1 MKINSLNILI
11 NQASVL
17 NKKFYFI
24 SGNEKTLMEKI
35 KTIIIEGFKEKQN
48 VQIKSIET
56 IIDFVDEVGLFE
68 NKSIYIVNGNKG
80 IDIEVLDNLRSSESH
95 FIFLQ
100 ENSQKIKKIK
110 NLFITDKDSYLID
123 CYELD
128 KDSKIKILNEFLRVN
143 KLEILQDVYWFLI
156 DKLDSKYIFFEKNL
170 NKVLELDKQDI
181 TLDRIKKILT
191 VDESGKE
198 RIFFNLLKKNKEILG
213 LYRDKII
220 NNSDVNE
227 LYYNSK
233 FFCQLIIDCN
243 SEDEYKKKIPM
254 YLFKEKNYLIDIYRK
269 YNSKKKKML
278 LKLLSST
285 ESILRKQSSLSL
297 VIGLRFL
304 LNIKKITIS

>member
-11 NQASVL
+11 DQTIFL
-17 NKKFYFI
+17 DKKFYFI

-35 KTIIIEGFKEKQN
+35 KSIIVEGYKLKEN
-48 VQIKSIET
+48 AQIKNIDSIS
-56 IIDFVDEVGLFE
+56 DFVDEIGLFRDK
-68 NKSIYIVNGNKG
+68 NIYVVNGYKG
-80 IDIEVLDNLRSSESH
+80 IDKEALNNIRYSESN

-110 NLFITDKDSYLID
+110 NLFSLDKDSYLID

-128 KDSKIKILNEFLRVN
+128 KESKIKILNEFLKIN
-143 KLEILQDVYWFLI
+143 KLKISQDVYWYLI
-156 DKLDSKYIFFEKNL
+156 DKLDNKYVFFEKNL
-170 NKVLELDKQDI
+170 IKVLELGEKNITIDK
-181 TLDRIKKILT
+181 IKQVLT
-191 VDESGKE
+191 IDESGKE
-198 RIFFNLLKKNKEILG
+198 RIFFSLLQKNKKIIE

-227 LYYNSK
+227 VYYYSK
-233 FFCQLIIDCN
+233 FFCQLIIDSN
-243 SEDEYKKKIPM
+243 NEDEYRKKIPL
-254 YLFKEKNYLIDIYRK
+254 YLFKEKNYLIDFYRK

-285 ESILRKQSSLSL
+285 ENILRKESSLSL
-297 VIGLRFL
+297 VVGLRFL

>member
-1 MKINSLNILI
+1 MKINSINILI

-35 KTIIIEGFKEKQN
+35 KMIIVDGFKKKEN
-48 VQIKSIET
+48 VQIKNIDT
-56 IIDFVDEVGLFE
+56 ISDFVDEIGLFGGK
-68 NKSIYIVNGNKG
+68 NIYIVNGNKG
-80 IDIEVLDNLRSSESH
+80 IDKESLNNLRLSESI

-110 NLFITDKDSYLID
+110 SLFSSDKDSYLID

-128 KDSKIKILNEFLRVN
+128 KDSKIKILNEFLRFN
-143 KLEILQDVYWFLI
+143 KLEISQDVYWFLV
-156 DKLDSKYIFFEKNL
+156 DKLDSKYTFFEKNL
-170 NKVLELDKQDI
+170 IKVLELDEKNLTIDK
-181 TLDRIKKILT
+181 IKKILT
-191 VDESGKE
+191 IDESGKE
-198 RIFFNLLKKNKEILG
+198 KIFFSLFQKNKEIVG
-213 LYRDKII
+213 LYRDKIR

-227 LYYNSK
+227 LYYYSK

-243 SEDEYKKKIPM
+243 NEDEYKKKIPI

-269 YNSKKKKML
+269 YNFKKKKIL

-285 ESILRKQSSLSL
+285 ERVLRKESSLSL
-297 VIGLRFL
+297 VVGLRFL